1 MVLLGS
7 CFTDEVGSRLAADG
21 FDVCANPFRAL
32 YNPMSICRCID
43 RILSGEAYS
52 EADLTSGP
60 RGYHCLDYA
69 TRYSGADIAA
79 LLGVL
84 NDDASRLRES
94 LCAGPT
100 VFLTFGTAYVYRL
113 REDGRLVGN
122 CHKFPAGDFDR
133 RLLSVDEIVAAV
145 SDSLHRM
152 RDAGVRRVVFTVSP
166 IRHVADGLHGNTVS
180 KAVLHLAVERLCAEW
195 DGFVSYFPAYE
206 MMIDD
211 LRDYRFYAADMKHPS
226 DVAVDYIYEFFSHTY
241 FNADTRREAVEYRRQ
256 YKASLH
262 RPIL

>member
-1 MVLLGS
+1 M
-7 CFTDEVGSRLAADG
+7 
-21 FDVCANPFRAL
+21 
-32 YNPMSICRCID
+32 
-43 RILSGEAYS
+43 
-52 EADLTSGP
+52 
-60 RGYHCLDYA
+60 
-69 TRYSGADIAA
+69 
-79 LLGVL
+79 
-84 NDDASRLRES
+84 
-94 LCAGPT
+94 
-100 VFLTFGTAYVYRL
+100 
-113 REDGRLVGN
+113 VGN

-152 RDAGVRRVVFTVSP
+152 REAGVRRVVFTVSP

-180 KAVLHLAVERLCAEW
+180 KAVLHLAVDRLCAEW
-195 DGFVSYFPAYE
+195 GSFVSYFPAYE

-226 DVAVDYIYEFFSHTY
+226 DVAVDYIYEFFSNTY
-241 FNADTRREAVEYRRQ
+241 FNADTRRGAVEYRRQ